1 MNEQQK
7 EIEKEIKQKRYDLK
21 EKQELFHQLEY
32 QILYQSKRQKLRR
45 EIEYQTLQEENRQI
59 QQQLDNIKNESIEEE
74 WKRQEE
80 IQEVREIES

>member
-1 MNEQQK
+1 M
-7 EIEKEIKQKRYDLK
+7 
-21 EKQELFHQLEY
+21 
-32 QILYQSKRQKLRR
+32 RR

-80 IQEVREIES
+80 IQEVREIPT

>member
-1 MNEQQK
+1 M
-7 EIEKEIKQKRYDLK
+7 
-21 EKQELFHQLEY
+21 
-32 QILYQSKRQKLRR
+32 RR

>member
-1 MNEQQK
+1 M
-7 EIEKEIKQKRYDLK
+7 
-21 EKQELFHQLEY
+21 
-32 QILYQSKRQKLRR
+32 RR

-80 IQEVREIES
+80 IQEVREIET

>member
-1 MNEQQK
+1 M
-7 EIEKEIKQKRYDLK
+7 
-21 EKQELFHQLEY
+21 
-32 QILYQSKRQKLRR
+32 RR

-80 IQEVREIES
+80 IQEVREIESWWIEITTTRRENEDTAISTTYN